1 MADTRDPRLFRQ
13 WLDRA
18 LRPGDHVIWSQGAAE
33 PTPLLEDVIALR
45 EQATGGALV
54 TSIGF
59 TETVTAEVADHL
71 RLRGLG
77 GLGSHRRLT
86 VAGILEVLPTHLSQ
100 LPAAIRRGDVR
111 VDVLLAQVAPADST
125 GRHSLGIDAAY
136 THAAMEAARLV
147 VAEVNDR
154 MPFTG
159 GHALVDPDRF
169 DLVLHTDRPL
179 IEVPSRDPSPVERAI
194 ADHAVRVIPA
204 GATLQFGIGSTP
216 GAVARALVD
225 RRGLGLHT
233 GLMDDAQFALVRAGA
248 VDVGHRRPVAGTL
261 AGTRRLYIDAAK
273 AGVLVRDAEHS
284 HGLVSL
290 SRLRRFTA
298 VNTAVEVDLT
308 GQVNAEVVGHRYVG
322 GVSGLADFVRG
333 ALVSDGGRSVFV
345 LPSTAADGRVSRIV
359 SALAEG
365 TVTVPRSDVDAVAT
379 EHGVAELRGR
389 SLAERAKALRAIA
402 DPAHRDALGG

>member
-1 MADTRDPRLFRQ
+1 MLFRE
-13 WLDRA
+13 WLGRA

-45 EQATGGALV
+45 EHATGGALV

-59 TETVTAEVADHL
+59 SRTVTAEVTDHL
-71 RLRGLG
+71 RVRGLG

-86 VAGILEVLPTHLSQ
+86 AAGVLEVLPTHLSQ

-111 VDVLLAQVAPADST
+111 VDVALVQVAPADVT

-136 THAAMEAARLV
+136 AHAAMDAARLV

-154 MPFTG
+154 MPHTE
-159 GHALVDPDRF
+159 GHVPVDPDRF
-169 DLVLHTDRPL
+169 DLVLRTDRPL
-179 IEVPSRDPSPVERAI
+179 LEVPSRAPSPVERAV
-194 ADHAVRVIPA
+194 ADHAAALVPD

-216 GAVARALVD
+216 GAVAAALAG

-248 VDVGHRRPVAGTL
+248 VDVERRRPTAGTL
-261 AGTRRLYIDAAK
+261 AGTRALYTEAAE
-273 AGVLVRDAEHS
+273 AGVLVRDVEHS

-308 GQVNAEVVGHRYVG
+308 GQVNAEVAGHRYVG
-322 GVSGLADFVRG
+322 GVGGLADFVRG

-359 SALAEG
+359 ARLAEG

-389 SLAERAKALRAIA
+389 SLAERAERLRAIA
-402 DPAHRDALGG
+402 HPDHRAALAG